1 MSLMPPDAP
10 TPTGGYTV
18 PALGKDGLRI
28 GDTVGA
34 TPGAYGFIVSCN
46 LQGYVGTADV
56 VQSGFLQVTVS
67 SIQNINPLDTNWTSD
82 AGPGPAKLQYDM
94 VRGKV
99 CRGGGVR
106 VGCGVLWHTAVCVCL
121 CVCCSGEDRY
131 LCMRVCWWL
140 MNTRAYVCVCVRPGT
155 LDDRHTWK
163 RWTTSHQPNCPLQQ
177 ATWCKASG
185 PG

>member
-1 MSLMPPDAP
+1 MPPDAP

-99 CRGGGVR
+99 CTGKCEWDAAC
-106 VGCGVLWHTAVCVCL
+106 CGIRLCVFVCVCAAAERIGICACE
-121 CVCCSGEDRY
+121 CVG
-131 LCMRVCWWL
+131 
-140 MNTRAYVCVCVRPGT
+140 G
-155 LDDRHTWK
+155 
-163 RWTTSHQPNCPLQQ
+163 
-177 ATWCKASG
+177 
-185 PG
+185 